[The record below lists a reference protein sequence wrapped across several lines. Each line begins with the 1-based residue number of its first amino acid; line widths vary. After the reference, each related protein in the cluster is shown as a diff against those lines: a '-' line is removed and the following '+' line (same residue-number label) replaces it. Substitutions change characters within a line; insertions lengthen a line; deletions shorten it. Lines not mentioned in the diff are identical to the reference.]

1 MQVILKQ
8 DVQGLG
14 YKNDQVKVKA
24 GYGRNYLIPNG
35 LALIANPS
43 NKKLVE
49 ENVRQA
55 AHKAAKLKQDAEALA
70 AKIGE
75 LTMEMG
81 TKAGESGKIF
91 GAVTALQVA
100 DARGPA
106 VNLTVAKFKHV
117 NGRIVRQGRDGGTR
131 PISSDKLGPS
141 PLLAANPVED
151 LLHALSADTELLR
164 DRGMSHAALV
174 ELDGRRLSLS
184 LRFSHPATRS

>member
-1 MQVILKQ
+1 MHVILKQ

-14 YKNDQVKVKA
+14 YKNDIVKVKA

-35 LALIANPS
+35 LALIANDS
-43 NKKLVE
+43 NKRLTT

-75 LTMEMG
+75 LVIEIG

-100 DARGPA
+100 DALKSKGFDIDRKKVQFKEQPKQLGTFTA
-106 VNLTVAKFKHV
+106 LLELHKEVKHEIKVKVVA
-117 NGRIVRQGRDGGTR
+117 
-131 PISSDKLGPS
+131 
-141 PLLAANPVED
+141 E
-151 LLHALSADTELLR
+151 
-164 DRGMSHAALV
+164 
-174 ELDGRRLSLS
+174 
-184 LRFSHPATRS
+184 